1 MVPAFVASSRNG
13 AWLLPLLNTAL
24 VGVLDLGKT
33 NVKSTSQYS
42 CSVAQCSACGFPLLD
57 NEYGHGL
64 GEVTFAAAE
73 AGQCVLY
80 RSQTA
85 PGGSKGTTT
94 TTRTTRGERTEHQ
107 DEPAV
112 REHGGKARARLG
124 AGRHSPMC
132 LNI

>member
-1 MVPAFVASSRNG
+1 VVPAFVASSRNG
-13 AWLLPLLNTAL
+13 EWLLPLLNTAL

-57 NEYGHGL
+57 NEYGHGP
-64 GEVTFAAAE
+64 GAVTFAAAE

-85 PGGSKGTTT
+85 PVGVKVRRRPHGRQG
-94 TTRTTRGERTEHQ
+94 
-107 DEPAV
+107 V
-112 REHGGKARARLG
+112 RERNTKTSPLSESTGVRHGPGWERDVTLQ
-124 AGRHSPMC
+124 C
-132 LNI
+132 V